1 MSVDSEEPDDVSL
14 AIGELHELALYRFA
28 ESVAVLDAEVDPFAD
43 EIPGAWND
51 AELESNLHEYA
62 RDVRAGFA
70 ALENHRHLRS
80 VRFDHS
86 FYHEGSLGGGG
97 GGGTLDARE
106 HVETEEELSEPSYW
120 RWRRRPGNEAIAR
133 DFERLFHVVLPNHA
147 TLDMLEF
154 LDCPAASPRI
164 VPIFLSGMTTTK
176 RWSGLH
182 FRNSWMCEAACH
194 ALAEVLARGVRI
206 QRLTLEFCHLS
217 QRLCQVI
224 CDAAADNSHV
234 RALTVVDE
242 HAGPFHN
249 GALRKLLHSPTS
261 GLQELEIGAG
271 DWEWEIDHRSPDGR
285 FQLFRARSAERRG
298 DDDDE
303 LTGLLTLLR
312 TNVGVQA
319 LTLRYEIPPGRL
331 AIVMDLVRT
340 YNFSLH
346 RLVLTHAP
354 VHEQLDINRILESN
368 GHVRQDWARLQ
379 DPAAPHTALPT
390 LLPEAMA
397 RIGRFPTLAF
407 RFLRDPGNAAILS
420 GLAEQGHRRDG
431 HLAGRRGGKRPR
443 TRPQRYEP

>member
-1 MSVDSEEPDDVSL
+1 MSVDSEPPDVSL
-14 AIGELHELALYRFA
+14 EIAELHELALYRFA
-28 ESVAVLDAEVDPFAD
+28 GSVAVLDAEVDPFAD
-43 EIPGAWND
+43 EIPGEWND
-51 AELESNLHEYA
+51 ADLESNLQEYA

-70 ALENHRHLRS
+70 ALEDHRHLRT

-97 GGGTLDARE
+97 GTLGARE
-106 HVETEEELSEPSYW
+106 YVETEEELSWPSYW

-133 DFERLFHVVLPNHA
+133 DFERLFRVVLPNHP
-147 TLDMLEF
+147 TLDTVEF

-164 VPIFLSGMTTTK
+164 VPTFLSGMNATK

-182 FRNSWMCEAACH
+182 FRNGWMCEAACH
-194 ALAEVLARGVRI
+194 ALAEALARGVRI
-206 QRLTLEFCHLS
+206 ERLTLEFCHLS
-217 QRLCQVI
+217 QRLCQRI
-224 CDAAADNSHV
+224 CDAAAGNSHV
-234 RALTVVDE
+234 RALTLVDE

-249 GALRKLLHSPTS
+249 GALRKLLHSPSS

-285 FQLFRARSAERRG
+285 FQLFRARLAERHG
-298 DDDDE
+298 DDDE

-312 TNVGVQA
+312 TNVGLQA

-331 AIVMDLVRT
+331 AIVVDLVRT

-354 VHEQLDINRILESN
+354 DYEQLGINRILESN
-368 GHVRQDWARLQ
+368 GRVRQDWVRLQ
-379 DPAAPHTALPT
+379 DQAAPHTALPA
-390 LLPEAMA
+390 LLPEALA
-397 RIGRFPTLAF
+397 RIGRFPTLVF

-420 GLAEQGHRRDG
+420 GLAEQGHRRKG
-431 HLAGRRGGKRPR
+431 PRAGRLRRRGKRPR